1 QLRERGYVHVNVI
14 VEQSDAAANYGAA
27 IEQWKKS
34 KANARCKIVFACDVV
49 TVITHAIINS
59 QPAIHGPG
67 VFEETQE
74 LCLVTAQ
81 FSTAGKVE
89 LLAARSVG
97 PQNAHR
103 VTRVASIKSDV
114 VNAAAD
120 FHEMFAGKLRWRE
133 TVDLERLVAFAPPC
147 LLVEKVSRVHVRR
160 KVHRLSA
167 RARKDVGVEL
177 LDAE

>member
-81 FSTAGKVE
+81 LSTACKVE
-89 LLAARSVG
+89 LLAARAVG
-97 PQNAHR
+97 PQNTHA
-103 VTRVASIKSDV
+103 VAGVASIKSYVIDS
-114 VNAAAD
+114 ATD
-120 FHEMFAGKLRWRE
+120 FHEVFAGKIRWVE
-133 TVDLERLVAFAPPC
+133 TIDLERLITFALPF
-147 LLVEKVSRVHVRR
+147 LLIEKVSRIHVRR
-160 KVHRLSA
+160 KVHRRSA
-167 RARKDVGVEL
+167 
-177 LDAE
+177 